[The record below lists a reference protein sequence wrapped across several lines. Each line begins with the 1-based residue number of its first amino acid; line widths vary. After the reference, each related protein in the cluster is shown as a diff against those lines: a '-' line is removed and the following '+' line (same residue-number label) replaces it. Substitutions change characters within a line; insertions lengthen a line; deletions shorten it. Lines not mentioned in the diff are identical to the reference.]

1 MGSTSQSPLSTSQ
14 PPFSTSSASS
24 SGTLTKPIIDLQA
37 LINLQSTYA
46 DNLLEYGTSVDANY
60 NLIDLQK
67 KLTGMNDKFK
77 TSQDSSNE
85 LILEQDKVNNILKSE
100 NERLGKRKSIID
112 DSIVGKNRMIQLNDS
127 YRKRQYAFMKI
138 IIFIIVALIVFYI
151 LRLMSINLTFIP
163 EGIYYILFIAFISGS
178 LMYIV
183 MLLSDIYSRDAMNFD
198 EISSDMLINPAIG
211 LTPFPD
217 STKSPMGTSKPPMSS
232 NPGGTCSGID
242 IESAAKN
249 LLATGWTPGPKQGFE
264 TMNYGLENE
273 IKPYS
278 KNTGKYSVIE

>member
-1 MGSTSQSPLSTSQ
+1 MGSTSQPSISTSQ
-14 PPFSTSSASS
+14 PPFSTSAASS

-37 LINLQSTYA
+37 LINLQSAYA

-60 NLIDLQK
+60 NLVDLTK
-67 KLTGMNDKFK
+67 KLQGMNDKFK

-85 LILEQDKVNNILKSE
+85 LILQQDKVNNILELEK
-100 NERLGKRKSIID
+100 ERLDKRKSIID
-112 DSIVGKNRMIQLNDS
+112 YSIVGKNRMIQLNDS

-211 LTPFPD
+211 LTPFPNT
-217 STKSPMGTSKPPMSS
+217 TKSPMGTTKPVV
-232 NPGGTCSGID
+232 GAAGATCSATD
-242 IESAAKN
+242 INNAAEK
-249 LLATGWTPGPKQGFE
+249 LLASRGGKQGFE
-264 TMNYGLENE
+264 TMNYLEDK

>member
-264 TMNYGLENE
+264 T
-273 IKPYS
+273 KPKQINPKDYQTQ
-278 KNTGKYSVIE
+278 NQ